1 MESTRN
7 NLLVLDLDLTL
18 RLLNIE
24 TMIDSLLKQ
33 QDVME
38 RFILTYCCLVGDYQS
53 NISAG
58 MLYASIK
65 HIGIYFQLSLVFLK
79 LRQKTI

>member
-1 MESTRN
+1 
-7 NLLVLDLDLTL
+7 
-18 RLLNIE
+18 
-24 TMIDSLLKQ
+24 MIDLLLKQ

-38 RFILTYCCLVGDYQS
+38 KFILTYCSLVGDYQS

-65 HIGIYFQLSLVFLK
+65 HIGIYFQLSFSLSQIDKRLSVGD
-79 LRQKTI
+79 